1 MSHKTGPQ
9 NPQKTTRRK
18 MKPGAERFYSQR
30 IPLNRFDRDLI
41 LSTTDSMAVAIT
53 QMAEDGAAALPMLD
67 ERGCDLLLEA
77 TEQLHYRACA
87 PVVGT
92 GEKAVTQDFD
102 ISLNF
107 RQKTHFDDFSAAFER
122 QVNEALRRLTRCPC
136 QHPLYFNDRVVL
148 RYPQGSGGISPH
160 QDLKRF
166 EGMIAILTLSGQGDF
181 YICTDRKKTNPR
193 LFHAAPGVMILMRG
207 ANCGMGRPFHY
218 VENIEK
224 GRVAFG
230 LRYDAQL
237 SQKKTY
243 RYDIPE

>member
-1 MSHKTGPQ
+1 MMSHQTDPH
-9 NPQKTTRRK
+9 KTTRRE
-18 MKPGAERFYSQR
+18 MEPGTEQFYSQR
-30 IPLNRFDRDLI
+30 LPLNRFDRELI
-41 LSTTDSMAVAIT
+41 LSTTDSMAVALA
-53 QMAEDGAAALPMLD
+53 QMAEDGAAALLMLD
-67 ERGCDLLLEA
+67 QRGCDLLLETA
-77 TEQLHYRACA
+77 EQLNYRACA

-92 GEKAVTQDFD
+92 GEKAVAQDFD

-107 RQKTHFDDFSAAFER
+107 RRKTRFDDFSAAFER
-122 QVNEALRRLTRCPC
+122 QMNEALRRLPRCPC

-148 RYPQGSGGISPH
+148 RYPQGSRGISPH

-166 EGMIAILTLSGQGDF
+166 EGIIAILTLSGRGDF
-181 YICTDRKKTNPR
+181 YICADRQKTNSR
-193 LFHAAPGVMILMRG
+193 LLRADPGVMIVMRG
-207 ANCGMGRPFHY
+207 ANCGASRPFHY
-218 VENIEK
+218 VENIEQ